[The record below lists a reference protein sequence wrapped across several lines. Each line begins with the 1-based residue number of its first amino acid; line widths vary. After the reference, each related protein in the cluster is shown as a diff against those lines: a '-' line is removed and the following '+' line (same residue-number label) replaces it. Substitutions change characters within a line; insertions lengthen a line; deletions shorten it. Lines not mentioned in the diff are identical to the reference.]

1 MADKKHIMALVG
13 TRPEAVKMAPVI
25 RALREKTDLQ
35 VTVCST
41 GQHREMLWQTLAEF
55 GVQPDHD
62 LAVMTAG
69 QSLAQLSATLF
80 QRLDEIFARIQPD
93 WLLVQGDTTTAMIA
107 SLCAF
112 YRKIK
117 IGHVEA
123 GLRSFNIHSPFP
135 EEINRKIA
143 SMVADA
149 HFAPTACAVDNL
161 VREGVAREKII
172 LTGNTVVDAL
182 QEKLARLP
190 EKPDFPE
197 IVSQALRTGKKLVLV
212 TAHRR
217 ENLGNALVNICDA
230 LLDAHK
236 KCNELLFIY
245 PVHMNPEVRK
255 RVYPKLENS
264 EAALLT
270 EPLPYSL
277 FLSLMREVDFILTD
291 SGGIQEEACVL
302 AKPVLVLRDTT
313 ERQEGIRAGAA
324 RLLGTD
330 KKNIVDA
337 IINLVENRS
346 ARQKMAEAAGNLYGD
361 GRAAMRIADFF
372 SNSAR

>member
-1 MADKKHIMALVG
+1 M
-13 TRPEAVKMAPVI
+13 KMAPVI
-25 RALREKTDLQ
+25 RALRARPELRM
-35 VTVCST
+35 TVCST

-69 QSLAQLSATLF
+69 QSLAQLSSILF
-80 QRLDEIFARIQPD
+80 QRLDEIFTQIKPD
-93 WLLVQGDTTTAMIA
+93 WLLVQGDTTTAMVA
-107 SLCAF
+107 AMCAF

-143 SMVADA
+143 SMIADV
-149 HFAPTACAVDNL
+149 HFAPTACAVENL
-161 VREGVAREKII
+161 VHEGIARDKII

-182 QEKLARLP
+182 QEKLMRLP

-197 IVSQALRTGKKLVLV
+197 DVNKALQAGKKLVLV

-217 ENLGNALVNICDA
+217 ENLGEALANICDA

-245 PVHMNPEVRK
+245 PVHLNPEVRK
-255 RVYPKLENS
+255 HVYPKLDKS
-264 EAALLT
+264 EAVVLT
-270 EPLPYSL
+270 DPLPYST
-277 FLSLMREVDFILTD
+277 FLSIMREVDFILTD

-324 RLLGTD
+324 KLLGTE
-330 KKNIVDA
+330 KNNIVDA
-337 IINLVENRS
+337 IINLVENRNT
-346 ARQKMAEAAGNLYGD
+346 RKRMAQAAGNLYGD
-361 GRAAMRIADFF
+361 GKAAMRIADFF
-372 SNSAR
+372 SNSDR